1 MRVLHVVRQFHPS
14 IGGME
19 EVVLNIARQHVQ
31 QGGMVDVL
39 SLDRLF
45 TAPRQKLAVRDEIE
59 GIPVRRI
66 GYAGS
71 SRYPLAPSVL
81 ACLAAADLVH
91 VHGVDF
97 FYDYLAMTRPLH
109 RRPLIVSTHGGFF
122 HTQYASALKWAWF
135 RTMTRISALAYARIV
150 ATSENDAALFSQ
162 VVAARRLRVVE
173 NGVDV
178 GKFAGQACPVP
189 GRTLLFFGRWS
200 VNKGLPETLELLRA
214 LRARDPRWQLI
225 VAGREYDLDRE
236 RLRRDC
242 QALALEDAVELVVAP
257 DLGQLRA
264 LIARAQ
270 FFVCLSRHEGF
281 GLAAVEAMSAGLL
294 PVLSDIPPFRRLH
307 RESGAGV
314 LVSPAQSGEAAD
326 RVQALALRADRELAP
341 LQAASSR
348 FSERYAWDR
357 VAGHYFEEYRRALAG
372 RRLRGE
378 VA

>member
-14 IGGME
+14 VGGME

-31 QGGMVDVL
+31 QGGEADVL

-45 TAPRQKLAVRDEIE
+45 TAPQQKLAARDEVE
-59 GIPVRRI
+59 GIAVRRI

-81 ACLAAADLVH
+81 AGLAGADLVH
-91 VHGVDF
+91 VHGIDF

-122 HTQYASALKWAWF
+122 HTQYASSLKWAWF
-135 RTMTRISALAYARIV
+135 RTMTRTSALAYARIV

-162 VVAARRLRVVE
+162 VVAARRLRVIE

-178 GKFAGQACPVP
+178 DKFAGQACSVP

-200 VNKGLPETLELLRA
+200 VNKGLPETLGLLRA
-214 LRARDPRWQLI
+214 LRERDPRWRLV
-225 VAGREYDLDRE
+225 VAGREYDLDRQ
-236 RLRRDC
+236 RLQCDC
-242 QALALEDAVELVVAP
+242 RALGLEDAVELVPAP
-257 DLGQLRA
+257 DLAQLRA
-264 LIARAQ
+264 LISRAQ

-314 LVSPAQSGEAAD
+314 LVSSAQAEEASA
-326 RVQALALRADRELAP
+326 RVQALALRADRGLAQ
-341 LQAASSR
+341 LQAACR
-348 FSERYAWDR
+348 HFSERYAWDR
-357 VAGHYFEEYRRALAG
+357 VAGHYFDEYRLALAG
-372 RRLRGE
+372 RRLQGE
-378 VA
+378 AA